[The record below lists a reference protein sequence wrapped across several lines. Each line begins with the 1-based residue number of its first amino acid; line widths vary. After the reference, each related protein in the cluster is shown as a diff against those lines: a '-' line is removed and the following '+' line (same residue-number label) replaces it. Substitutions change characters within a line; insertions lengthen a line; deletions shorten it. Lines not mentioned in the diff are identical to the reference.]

1 MERLKPIDLE
11 NIALP
16 TSFRGYDKAAVLQM
30 LRRAGSEIETLL
42 RRQQELENE
51 CERMRQRLAGF
62 ETQESTLKDALVLA
76 QKTAD
81 ETRAAAHKEAELI
94 VESARQQAAEVQQEM
109 RSRIND
115 LRWELERLEIEK
127 RKFLRQFRSLLEQQL
142 QALGDAQSL
151 PDSAAVEVEG
161 PGEPSDSS
169 STPTEQGV

>member
-11 NIALP
+11 NLALP
-16 TSFRGYDKAAVLQM
+16 TSFRGFEKEAVLQT
-30 LRRAGSEIETLL
+30 LRRAGTEIETLL

-51 CERMRQRLAGF
+51 CERMKQRLSGF

-94 VESARQQAAEVQQEM
+94 LESARQQAAEVQQEM

-115 LRWELERLEIEK
+115 LRWELERLEIDK
-127 RKFLRQFRSLLEQQL
+127 KKFLRQFRSLLEQQL
-142 QALGDAQSL
+142 QALGDTPSL
-151 PDSAAVEVEG
+151 PDSAAVEVENAEG
-161 PGEPSDSS
+161 PSQPS
-169 STPTEQGV
+169 STPSEQGV